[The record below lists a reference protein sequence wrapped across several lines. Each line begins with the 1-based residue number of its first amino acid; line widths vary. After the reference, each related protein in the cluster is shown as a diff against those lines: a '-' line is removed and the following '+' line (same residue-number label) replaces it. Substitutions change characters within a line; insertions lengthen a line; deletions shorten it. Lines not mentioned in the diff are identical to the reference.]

1 MMRMKPLLLAAF
13 AMVVSSAFGAEMT
26 GYISD
31 TKCANDHAKSAT
43 AAEWIH
49 PKVFETC
56 AVQCVKDQGSTPIF
70 LTSDNK
76 VLKLDADSVAKV
88 MPHLGHK
95 VTVNAKVDGDT
106 IKIESISTVKW

>member
-1 MMRMKPLLLAAF
+1 MKTLLLTALVTLASTSAF
-13 AMVVSSAFGAEMT
+13 AGEMT

-56 AVQCVKDQGSTPIF
+56 AVQCVKDEGSTPIF

-76 VLKLDADSVAKV
+76 VLKIDTASLPKV

-95 VTVNAKVDGDT
+95 VSVSAKVVDGT
-106 IKIESISTVKW
+106 IQIESISTINW

>member
-1 MMRMKPLLLAAF
+1 MKTLLLATLLAIFSVSAF
-13 AMVVSSAFGAEMT
+13 AADLT

-31 TKCANDHAKSAT
+31 TKCAANNAKSAS

-56 AVQCVKDQGSTPIF
+56 AVQCVKDEGSAPIF
-70 LTSDNK
+70 LTADNK
-76 VLKLDADSVAKV
+76 ILRIDADSMAKV

-95 VTVNAKVDGDT
+95 VEVKASVENGV

>member
-1 MMRMKPLLLAAF
+1 MKTLILAA
-13 AMVVSSAFGAEMT
+13 ALVIASSTGSAAEMT

-43 AAEWIH
+43 SAEWIH
-49 PKVFETC
+49 PKVFEAC
-56 AVQCVKDQGSTPIF
+56 AVQCVKEEGSTPIF
-70 LTSDNK
+70 LTADNK
-76 VLKLDADSVAKV
+76 VLKIDAESLAKV

-95 VTVNAKVDGDT
+95 VTVNAKVEDGT

>member
-1 MMRMKPLLLAAF
+1 MKTLLLFAMLAIPAF
-13 AMVVSSAFGAEMT
+13 AGEMT

-56 AVQCVKDQGSTPIF
+56 AVQCVKEEGSTPIF

-76 VLKLDADSVAKV
+76 VLKIDAASLAKV

-95 VTVNAKVDGDT
+95 VTVNAKVADGT
-106 IKIESISTVKW
+106 IQIDSISTVKW

>member
-1 MMRMKPLLLAAF
+1 MKTLVLASALALVSVSAF
-13 AMVVSSAFGAEMT
+13 AAEMT

-56 AVQCVKDQGSTPIF
+56 AVQCVKEEHSTPIF

-76 VLKLDADSVAKV
+76 VLKMDAASVAKV

-95 VTVNAKVDGDT
+95 VKVEAKVDGDT
-106 IKIESISTVKW
+106 IRIESISTVQW

>member
-1 MMRMKPLLLAAF
+1 MKTLLLTAAF
-13 AMVVSSAFGAEMT
+13 ALASVSAFGAEMT

-31 TKCANDHAKSAT
+31 TKCASDHAKSAT

-56 AVQCVKDQGSTPIF
+56 AVQCVKEEGSTPIF

-76 VLKLDADSVAKV
+76 VLKMDAESVAKA

-95 VTVNAKVDGDT
+95 VTVNAKVERDT
-106 IKIESISTVKW
+106 IRIESISTVKW

>member
-1 MMRMKPLLLAAF
+1 MKCLLLASVF
-13 AMVVSSAFGAEMT
+13 ALVSLSAFGAEMT

-31 TKCANDHAKSAT
+31 TKCASDHAKSAT

-56 AVQCVKDQGSTPIF
+56 AVQCVKDEGSTPIF

-76 VLKLDADSVAKV
+76 VLKMDAASVAKA

-95 VTVNAKVDGDT
+95 VKVEAKVDGDT
-106 IKIESISTVKW
+106 IKIESISTEKW

>member
-1 MMRMKPLLLAAF
+1 MKTLVLASAMALVSVSAF
-13 AMVVSSAFGAEMT
+13 AAEMT

-56 AVQCVKDQGSTPIF
+56 AVQCVKEEHSTPIF

-76 VLKLDADSVAKV
+76 VLKMDAASVAKA

-95 VTVNAKVDGDT
+95 VKVDAKVDGDT
-106 IKIESISTVKW
+106 IRIESITPEKW

>member
-1 MMRMKPLLLAAF
+1 MKTLLPGFALAL
-13 AMVVSSAFGAEMT
+13 VSVSASGAEMT

-31 TKCANDHAKSAT
+31 TKCATDHAKSAT

-56 AVQCVKDQGSTPIF
+56 AVQCVKQEGSTPIF

-76 VLKLDADSVAKV
+76 VLKMDAASVEKA

-95 VTVNAKVDGDT
+95 VKVEAKVTGDT
-106 IKIESISTVKW
+106 IRIESISTVAWQ